1 MLPVVEFVL
10 EDGIRYMYIVH
21 TWHHNCSAGDDLYH
35 FDIHLCSEDEAMK
48 LILKEP
54 PRKNSLTKDQ
64 WKETQSG
71 SILI

>member
-1 MLPVVEFVL
+1 MLPVVEFIL
-10 EDGIRYMYIVH
+10 EDGIRYVVH
-21 TWHHNCSAGDDLYH
+21 TWNCIWHHNCGDGDDLYP
-35 FDIHLCSEDEAMK
+35 FDIHLCSDEEAMK

-54 PRKNSLTKDQ
+54 PRKTSKDQ